1 MNICIVGMGAI
12 GGLIAAR
19 LVEAGFALNCL
30 ARGETLQALRQHGL
44 RVQTDGKMRAFQV
57 KASDDPLKLG
67 KQDIIIVA
75 VKAPALA
82 GLARQLRTLMH
93 GETIVVPAMN
103 GVPWWFFEGFGGLCE
118 GLKLRTI
125 DPEGMIAAS
134 IPTRQVLGCV
144 VHLSATVPEP
154 GIVRPA
160 AGNRVIIG
168 QPDGGLSPASVKVA
182 EAFRRAKFDL
192 EVCDQIQ
199 REIWFKLWGNMTMN
213 PVSSFTGATCDRI
226 LDDELVRAFLSR
238 CMAEA
243 AAIGARIGIRIE
255 ADPEERHAVTR
266 KLGAFKTSM
275 LQDVEAG
282 KTIELDALVS
292 VVREIGQ
299 QLKMETPWIDTML
312 GLTRLFARGRGLYPG

>member
-1 MNICIVGMGAI
+1 MNLCIVGMGAI
-12 GGLIAAR
+12 GGLIGAR
-19 LVEAGFALNCL
+19 MVEAGFALNCL
-30 ARGETLQALRQHGL
+30 ARGETLKVLRQHGL
-44 RVQTDGKMRAFQV
+44 RIQSDAGTRAFQV
-57 KASDDPLKLG
+57 KASDDPAQLG
-67 KQDIIIVA
+67 KQDVIIIA

-82 GLARQLRTLMH
+82 GLTRSIRALMH
-93 GETIVVPAMN
+93 DGTVVVPAMN
-103 GVPWWFFEGFGGLCE
+103 GVPWWFFEGFGGPCS
-118 GLKLRTI
+118 GMKLRTV
-125 DPEGMIAAS
+125 DPEGMIGAA

-144 VHLSATVPEP
+144 VHLSATVPSP
-154 GIVRPA
+154 GVVRPA
-160 AGNRVIIG
+160 MGNRVIIG
-168 QPDGGLSPASVKVA
+168 QPDGGLSPASVQVA

-199 REIWFKLWGNMTMN
+199 REIWYKLWGNMTMN

-226 LDDELVRAFLSR
+226 LDDALVRAFLSR
-238 CMAEA
+238 CMVEA
-243 AAIGARIGIRIE
+243 AAIGARIGIRID

-312 GLTRLFARGRGLYPG
+312 GLTRLFARGKRLYPG